1 MASKTKLT
9 IEIGNEFIKICD
21 SEVVRKNVVSVHNAI
36 SVPTPDGAVEDG
48 LVRDINAV
56 ADTIRTALSDEMITS
71 DSVTFVLSS
80 SRVAAKE
87 VIIPFVK
94 RDKIQGLV
102 NANASSYF
110 PVNINDYVLSY
121 TVLEEKNTKEEKKLR
136 LLVYAAPEM
145 MVESY
150 HNLGKV
156 LGKKVIAV
164 DYSGN
169 STLQLVRLQTDAKPN
184 LVVQIGMD
192 TTILSV
198 MNNNV
203 LQLQRTIPYGES
215 ALLNEVMSSKNVKA
229 RVALELLSSAKLV
242 KDNLDADE
250 ITGSLKQLVNNVN
263 RVIEYYSGRNKET
276 PLQKIVIIGEGAD
289 VLGIDTLFTNETNL
303 PTERLTLLKNVES
316 YNRIKVPD
324 TMLRQYMTNIGA
336 TIAPVNFA
344 PKALT
349 IATEKTSKENT
360 GVYLLACVGMVVVAV
375 IITAIPFIQNI
386 SLNKEKDKLNSDI
399 EQYKEIEDIRADRD
413 SAEEK
418 YGAMNSFYRL
428 TENNSEWVNEFLAV
442 IEAEMPSSMTI
453 SSMNIANG
461 QVTIIGNCTTKAET
475 AQFEVALKEKDN
487 IISQLVTNI
496 TEDSEN
502 GVSFNMTCNILK
514 DSNVE
519 KQEEESTTAEEAE

>member
-9 IEIGNEFIKICD
+9 IEIGSEFIKICD
-21 SEVVRKNVVSVHNAI
+21 SEIIKKNVVSVHHAI
-36 SVPTPDGAVEDG
+36 SIQTPDGAVEDG
-48 LVRDINAV
+48 MVRDINAV

-87 VIIPFVK
+87 VIIPSVK
-94 RDKIQGLV
+94 RDKVQGIV

-150 HNLGKV
+150 YNLAKV
-156 LGKKVIAV
+156 LGKKVTAV

-169 STLQLVRLQTDAKPN
+169 STLQLVRLQTDSKPN

-215 ALLNEVMSSKNVKA
+215 AVLNEVMSSKNVNV
-229 RVALELLSSAKLV
+229 RVALELLSSARLV

-289 VLGIDTLFTNETNL
+289 VLGIDTLFANETNL
-303 PTERLTLLKNVES
+303 PAERLTLLKNVES

-324 TMLRQYMTNIGA
+324 TLLRQYMTNIGA
-336 TIAPVNFA
+336 TIAPIHFA
-344 PKALT
+344 PKELSVQPK
-349 IATEKTSKENT
+349 EKKENN
-360 GVYLLACVGMVVVAV
+360 GVYLALGLGMVAVAV
-375 IITAIPFIQNI
+375 VLAAIPLVQNRM
-386 SLNKEKDKLNSDI
+386 LNSKKDELNNDI
-399 EQYKEIEDIRADRD
+399 KKYAEIENIKADRD
-413 SAEEK
+413 IAVEK
-418 YGAMNSFYRL
+418 YGAMNSYYKL
-428 TENNSEWVNEFLAV
+428 TENNSEWVNEFLKAV
-442 IEAEMPSSMTI
+442 EEEVPSTMTF
-453 SSMNIANG
+453 SSMNINNG
-461 QVTIIGNCTTKAET
+461 QVTLTGNCVTKAEI
-475 AQFEVALKEKDN
+475 AQFEVALKKKDN
-487 IISQLVTNI
+487 IISQLVTTIN
-496 TEDSEN
+496 EDSEK
-502 GVSFNMTCNILK
+502 GVSFNMSCNILK
-514 DSNVE
+514 DSNIE
-519 KQEEESTTAEEAE
+519 KPEEESTTAEEAK

>member
-1 MASKTKLT
+1 MASRTKLT

-21 SEVVRKNVVSVHNAI
+21 SEIVRKNVVSVHHAI
-36 SVPTPDGAVEDG
+36 SIQTPDGAVEDG
-48 LVRDINAV
+48 LVRDINSV
-56 ADTIRTALSDEMITS
+56 ADAIRTALSDEMITS
-71 DSVTFVLSS
+71 ESITFVLSS

-87 VIIPFVK
+87 VIVPLVK

-150 HNLGKV
+150 YNLAKV
-156 LGKKVIAV
+156 LGKKVTAV

-169 STLQLVRLQTDAKPN
+169 STLQLVRLQTDSKPN

-215 ALLNEVMSSKNVKA
+215 ALLNEVMSSKNVNV
-229 RVALELLSSAKLV
+229 RVALELISSARLV
-242 KDNLDADE
+242 KDSLDSDE

-289 VLGIDTLFTNETNL
+289 ILGIDTLFSNETNL

-336 TIAPVNFA
+336 TIAPVHFA
-344 PKALT
+344 PRTLT
-349 IATEKTSKENT
+349 VQTKEKKNDS
-360 GVYLLACVGMVVVAV
+360 GVYLAACIGMVVVAV
-375 IITAIPFIQNI
+375 AITAFPFVQNRMLN
-386 SLNKEKDKLNSDI
+386 SKKDDLNKDI
-399 EQYKEIEDIRADRD
+399 NKYVEIEDIKAERD
-413 SAEEK
+413 AAEEK
-418 YGAMNSFYRL
+418 YGAMNSYYKL
-428 TENNSEWVNEFLAV
+428 TENDSEWVNEFLKV
-442 IEAEMPSSMTI
+442 LEEEMPSTMKIDT
-453 SSMNIANG
+453 MNITDG
-461 QVTIIGNCTTKAET
+461 QVSIVGNCLTKAEI
-475 AQFEVALKEKDN
+475 AQFEVALKKKDN
-487 IISQLVTNI
+487 IISHLVTTIN
-496 TEDSEN
+496 EDSEK
-502 GVSFNMTCNILK
+502 GVSFTMSCNILK
-514 DSNVE
+514 DSNVKKE
-519 KQEEESTTAEEAE
+519 EEESTTAEEAK

>member
-9 IEIGNEFIKICD
+9 IEIGSEFIKICD
-21 SEVVRKNVVSVHNAI
+21 SEITRKNVVSVHHAVSI
-36 SVPTPDGAVEDG
+36 QTPDGAVEDG
-48 LVRDINAV
+48 MVRDINAV

-87 VIIPFVK
+87 VIIPSVK

-150 HNLGKV
+150 YNLAKV
-156 LGKKVIAV
+156 LGKKVVAV

-215 ALLNEVMSSKNVKA
+215 ALLNEVMSSKNVNAK
-229 RVALELLSSAKLV
+229 VALELLSSARLI
-242 KDNLDADE
+242 KDNLDFDE
-250 ITGSLKQLVNNVN
+250 ITSSLKQLVNNVN

-344 PKALT
+344 PKVLT
-349 IATEKTSKENT
+349 VSTKEKKENT
-360 GVYLLACVGMVVVAV
+360 NAYLGACVGMVAVAV
-375 IITAIPFIQNI
+375 IITAIPFVQNRMLV
-386 SLNKEKDKLNSDI
+386 SEKDKLDTDI
-399 EQYKEIEDIRADRD
+399 KKYIEIEDIKADRD

-418 YGAMNSFYRL
+418 YGAMNSFYKL
-428 TENNSEWVNEFLAV
+428 TENNTEWVNEFLKV
-442 IEAEMPSSMTI
+442 VEEEVPSNMTFT
-453 SSMNIANG
+453 SMNIADG
-461 QVTIIGNCTTKAET
+461 RATFMGNCITKAEI
-475 AQFEVALKEKDN
+475 AQFEAAIKKKDN
-487 IISQLVTNI
+487 IISNLVSIIN
-496 TEDSEN
+496 ENSDS
-502 GVSFNMTCNILK
+502 GVSFTMSCDILK

-519 KQEEESTTAEEAE
+519 KQEEETTTAEEAE